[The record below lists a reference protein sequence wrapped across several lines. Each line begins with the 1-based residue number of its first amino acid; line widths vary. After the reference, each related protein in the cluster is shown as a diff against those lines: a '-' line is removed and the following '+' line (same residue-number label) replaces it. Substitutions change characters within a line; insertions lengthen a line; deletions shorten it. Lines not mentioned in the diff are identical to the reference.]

1 MKKFFLGLLLMSSLV
16 ACNNSSSPSKGNTDS
31 TTTAP
36 KQAAKTDNN
45 GESKKV
51 IIQQL
56 KDFQAAYNAKDINKI
71 KQFFIFPIP
80 DSAMGILSIDELAY
94 ADIKNNKGL
103 ISEEIFTKHFNTLY
117 NFWNPKVFNNFFKH
131 FPFDSLQ
138 YKNEIDFEHPH
149 QKTDPCYEYNRAS
162 IQNDVLEFSYG
173 INTNPSYE
181 SNQKVKKSDEGDN
194 EECYEFSI
202 IWRFKFDGKK
212 LILIDQ
218 RAAG

>member
-1 MKKFFLGLLLMSSLV
+1 MKKIFLGLLLMSSLV
-16 ACNNSSSPSKGNTDS
+16 ACNNSSSSSKESKDS
-31 TTTAP
+31 TVTTP
-36 KQAAKTDNN
+36 KEVAKPDNKN
-45 GESKKV
+45 ESIKM

-71 KQFFIFPIP
+71 KQFFTFPMP
-80 DSAMGILSIDELAY
+80 DSALEILSINEKAY

-117 NFWNPKVFNNFFKH
+117 NYWDPKVFNNFFKH

-138 YKNEIDFEHPH
+138 YKNEIDFEGPQ
-149 QKTDPCYEYNRAS
+149 QKNERCYEYYQAS
-162 IQNDVLEFSYG
+162 IHNDTLEFSYG
-173 INTNPSYE
+173 MNSNPSYVP
-181 SNQKVKKSDEGDN
+181 NNKIKKSDEDMD
-194 EECYEFSI
+194 ECDEFAI